1 MTGSMAVSRKR
12 LQIIFIILVA
22 LMVCLIIRVG
32 YWNIIEGEWLQS
44 QAQSQWI
51 SDSKI
56 MPKRGTIFD
65 RNMNILAQSAAADTV
80 AVVPEQVKDE
90 DAEYVAN
97 ALAQILEMDKNA
109 LKEKITTKVRKLED
123 GTEKKIG
130 EVWLKRQISV
140 EQSEAIKA
148 LKEQKESGAKMKG
161 VKLVSD
167 VKRYYPN
174 KEFATQ
180 LIGYTDLDGVG
191 QTGIEK
197 RYNSVLEGRQGRMV
211 AEQDTHNNDIPN
223 GQELFIAPVNGQNVI
238 LTIDEVVQ
246 SFLEAQCKAALDETA
261 AEGVQGLVMSVNTGE
276 VLAMANLPEF
286 DLNAPPRSDGETLS
300 ALSSNIVTAKAY
312 EPGGIFSVFTA
323 AAAMDTDVA
332 KQTYECTGAAT
343 VDGEK
348 IICSAVHGSQSFEVA
363 AANGCVI
370 AASQMAVDTGIVP
383 FYNYLSRFGFGEKT
397 GIDFSADTK
406 GDVMAKKY
414 ASERD
419 IAKMGAGQE
428 LTASLLQLTN
438 ALTSIANGG
447 KLYVPRLVS
456 GLSDENG
463 NITESYGMQV
473 KGQSVDEGTAA
484 AIRDILVANTA
495 GVESGQLEDYTNAIL
510 YGASNK
516 YDDRGALVV
525 GKDNSTFLGFAPAN
539 DPQYIVL
546 LHLDGVEEGSSTA
559 GMAVPYGNKVLEDTL
574 KFYLAQPDKQGAQPQ
589 TTGEGDDTGEQLIE
603 VPNLVDMGSKAA
615 IELLTD
621 AGLNYKD
628 DGSGTVVGQQ
638 PSAGEMVA
646 PGTVVNLEMD
656 FKRQEATPE
665 AGLATPGEAGVDVVT
680 VPDFSGL
687 SLKEARDLAISAGLK
702 FYAHGTG
709 RANSQYPDVG
719 TSVQRGS
726 AVSVNFKLELPG

>member
-1 MTGSMAVSRKR
+1 MAVSRKR
-12 LQIIFIILVA
+12 LQVILIILVA

-32 YWNIIEGEWLQS
+32 YWNIMQGEWLQS

-65 RNMNILAQSAAADTV
+65 RSMNILAQSAAADTV
-80 AVVPEQVKDE
+80 AVVPEQVKDK
-90 DAEYVAN
+90 DAEYVAG
-97 ALAQILEMDKNA
+97 ALAQILDMDKDA
-109 LKEKITTKVRKLED
+109 LKEKITTKTRKLED
-123 GTEKKIG
+123 GTERKIG
-130 EVWLKRQISV
+130 EVWLKRQIGV

-223 GQELFIAPVNGQNVI
+223 GEELFIAPVNGQNVI

-246 SFLEAQCKAALDETA
+246 SFLEAQCKTALEQTG
-261 AEGVQGLVMSVNTGE
+261 AEGVQGLVMSVATGE

-286 DLNAPPRSDGETLS
+286 DLNAPPRSDGEMLS

-323 AAAMDTDVA
+323 AAAMDTDVD
-332 KQTYECTGAAT
+332 KQTYECTGTAT

-348 IICSAVHGSQSFEVA
+348 IMCSGVHGSQSLAQAVQ
-363 AANGCVI
+363 NGCII

-406 GDVMAKKY
+406 GEVMAKKY

-428 LTASLLQLTN
+428 LSVSLLQLAN

-447 KLYVPRLVS
+447 KLHVPRLVS
-456 GLSDENG
+456 GLSDETG
-463 NITESYGMQV
+463 AITESYGVQV
-473 KGQSVDEGTAA
+473 KGQSVGEETAS
-484 AIRDILVANTA
+484 AIRDILEANSV
-495 GVESGQLEDYTNAIL
+495 GVESGQLEDYTNAVL

-525 GKDNSTFLGFAPAN
+525 GKDNSTYLGFAPATN
-539 DPQYIVL
+539 PQYIVL
-546 LHLDGVEEGSSTA
+546 MHLDGVEEGSGVAS
-559 GMAVPYGNKVLEDTL
+559 MAVPFGNKLLEDTL
-574 KFYLAQPDKQGAQPQ
+574 KFYLAQPDKQGGGQDTQAAEG
-589 TTGEGDDTGEQLIE
+589 GEELIE
-603 VPNLVDMGSKAA
+603 VPNVVDMGRQTA
-615 IELLTD
+615 IDTLSE
-621 AGLNYKD
+621 AGLSYKD
-628 DGSGTVVGQQ
+628 DGSGTVMSQQ
-638 PSAGEMVA
+638 PAAGEMVA
-646 PGTVVNLEMD
+646 PGTVVSLDMD
-656 FKRQEATPE
+656 YKRQEATPE
-665 AGLATPGEAGVDVVT
+665 NNFQTPDEAGLDVVT

-687 SLKEARDLAISAGLK
+687 TLREARDLAISAGLK

-719 TSVQRGS
+719 TSVQRGT
-726 AVSVNFKLELPG
+726 AVSVTFKLELPG